1 MSITTKTGDK
11 LSSRFFSGEE
21 ASKDALRFE
30 AYGTLDELV
39 AHLGYARSLL
49 EHSSFASEIRDLQ
62 VDLFRVG
69 GELATPHPEG
79 HSWIKPTNASHV
91 KDMEEKMEAHEKKI
105 SLPQSFLIPGAT
117 ASSAI
122 LDIARTVSRRLERR
136 VVALAR
142 SGDYE
147 NKEGLIYFNRLS
159 DYLFLLARRVEQ
171 EAEVPFDVKGRE

>member
-39 AHLGYARSLL
+39 AQLGYARSLL
-49 EHSSFASEIRDLQ
+49 ADSQFSAEIRELQ

-69 GELATPHPEG
+69 GELATPHPE
-79 HSWIKPTNASHV
+79 HHAWIQPTNASHV
-91 KDMEEKMEAHEKKI
+91 KAMEEKMTAHEKSI
-105 SLPQSFLIPGAT
+105 SLPKSFLIPGAT
-117 ASSAI
+117 AASAV

-147 NKEGLIYFNRLS
+147 NKHGLIYLNRLS
-159 DYLFLLARRVEQ
+159 DYLFLLARKVEQ
-171 EAEVPFDVKGRE
+171 EAGVPFDAKER